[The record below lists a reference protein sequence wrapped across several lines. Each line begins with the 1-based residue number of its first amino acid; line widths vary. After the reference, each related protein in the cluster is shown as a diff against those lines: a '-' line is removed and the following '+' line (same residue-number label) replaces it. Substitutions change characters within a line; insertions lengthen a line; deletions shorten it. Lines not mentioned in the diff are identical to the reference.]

1 MADTIKGKLVIDTQV
16 QIDSARKQ
24 LSDLQKYLDKLTIPS
39 NLKDKFTT
47 TFSSLNKEF
56 SKLETRIQGSLRTKG
71 DLSGIEK
78 TTQAIERL
86 YENLINLTTKTGNI
100 GDSIF
105 GKIQT
110 TEIDNLDAKIK
121 QISET
126 LKNFTNVPSLQKLKT
141 DFENSATASDTLKTK
156 VEAFVQAFKAGDF
169 SGAEKIRNEIA
180 KTAKGYQ
187 TIKDNTGKVTEKQ
200 QAWINALES
209 ADKAVQEYNSTVS
222 SLNQQLSNL
231 TGQREQAVED
241 ALNKQRNG
249 FEQVSKSVKNSNTA
263 LQQNSNTL
271 VESVR
276 SMVSFETQAQSVA
289 SSLTRIFSVT
299 GTITAF
305 RKIIRDAFNDV
316 KELDEAMTSIAVV
329 TDFSISDL
337 WRQVDEY
344 SKLAQEKG
352 VGLKGV
358 YDVQK
363 LYYQQ
368 GRNAEDVKILTDN
381 TLEFARIAGMD
392 YAAATDAMTVA
403 INAFNL
409 KAKESIKITDIY
421 SNLAAKAAVDQGEL
435 ANAMS
440 KVASMAASVGMS
452 LETTST
458 FLTQII
464 ETTREA
470 PETAGTALKTVLARF
485 GEVKK
490 LIDTGKSTGTT
501 DEGEEVDV
509 NKIDTALK
517 TVGVRLTDTNGQ
529 MRALDKVI
537 IELAGKWNSLDSMT
551 QRYLA
556 TMAAGSRQQSRFLA
570 LMSNSERLTEL
581 LGEAYN
587 SAGAGAAQFAK
598 TQESLQSKINNL
610 KTAWTQFTTSVL
622 NSKILKGA
630 VDTLTLL
637 LNTVNAITDA
647 LGPLSGAAKL
657 AAISF
662 TLIGGGQKI
671 EKLFSGKLA
680 SGLVKA
686 GELFRT
692 GKIDGE
698 EYQAGFESGRTT
710 TETVGSG
717 KRSIKQIAEARIKG
731 AQLGIEEATAR
742 EKADE
747 QIHDLMESTGALREV
762 AAAEQKGKIKGL
774 AEERAKQEAM
784 GSLEGL
790 SLPKQLA
797 VAYQQGKMNGG
808 SWKAGFSEA
817 LATFK
822 ASSLFTKFLAPIGA
836 ALPYILIPAAVVG
849 LLAIIDNWDKI
860 VHDWKEKNLKNNLE
874 ESESLKQQYE
884 SEIASLEAQDNLTS
898 GEKARLYY
906 LKQQTNELKKQIKLQ
921 NGQIFENDIE
931 YRDSQEHT
939 LQYQEVTVGG
949 KTVLSKYG
957 HGRGGKTVTGDEALI
972 DETLATID
980 RLRKEQ
986 AKNTQNDDY
995 YNQLEEGIQEQ
1006 EKILQ
1011 EVYDFYSNNFDSI
1024 TDPKYYERLFKAAE
1038 GLGKDTNILSIF
1050 DEENY
1055 DKIVELNEQGI
1066 LTDNTLKKIA
1076 QDSEVLQTYLNA
1088 TGATARDFS
1097 EDLKKVDESN
1107 PFSANKVSDYK
1118 KAAEELKKVK
1128 TSISSIADAVKG
1140 IQKNGYA
1147 DIEKI
1152 SAIANDDA
1160 FANLKSFPEFLNLI
1174 SAGGKENITALK
1186 EATAALLNEY
1196 LSTDEVLSGLNENT
1210 KNLYIN
1216 ILKNLGVTN
1225 AEEVVQKKLNEAKAR
1240 NVVLSL
1246 EEEKIHRLLL
1256 GTDERVELK
1265 LKNLAALYGTTTE
1278 ALAAFLIK
1286 QKFATGNPLSTKKSR
1301 AELEAL
1307 VKALGIAGDSLE
1319 YYQSLVAIIN
1329 SQQSTATKQRA
1340 TATWYT
1346 NQAANAETKEERDNL
1361 LLQADINTKNA
1372 EQTEA
1377 NIEANT
1383 QRLNKLLNDQYEEIN
1398 DIDID
1403 FPNPTSPSSAEKEIQ
1418 KLSELY
1424 NAKKKL
1430 AAIEE
1435 KIKDLEEE
1443 NNVLQ
1448 DYDSRLENENKMVE
1462 AYKEEQQ
1469 VLQTLIS
1476 QNEQLR
1482 QQKLAEG
1489 KQWSKYFEVDDITHE
1504 LTITKAYYDEIKKSG
1519 NKTSKTSAEILN
1531 NFKKWAEEYE
1541 DIVEFS
1547 REQENSINSINSKL
1561 LELWY
1566 QYRSDYVDLVNQ
1578 LADLYEQAQQ
1588 KIIDD
1593 QKDAYDK
1600 LKEQDDNYLDE
1611 LRKNIEARR
1620 KARDRENDVEEIV
1633 KKQKRLAMLM
1643 RDSSGRNA
1651 GEIADLQ
1658 KEIQNAQQD
1667 VIDEDIDRVIDSME
1681 EANDKQQ
1688 ENWDNVIDKLQ
1699 EQLDQDK
1706 ENGKFIKLAEQKFEE
1721 GPEAV
1726 MEAFKDFFQTTG
1738 PYSQA
1743 EIDKKL
1749 QEILNILPQAFKYFN
1764 GENPAENPGSTGNKS
1779 YTPIKYLDPNGNV
1792 QQGYISSEGKTYKDK
1807 ELTERVDEGSIVPD
1821 AAGKHAWKLV
1831 GDKGVDVTNQLT
1843 EEQKKLLGIGT
1854 GGQGTLS
1861 SNTNTSTTTSRAKV
1875 ANTGGKG
1882 VNLRSGPGKNYEK
1895 VGAYSDGTTV
1905 TVLDESNSA
1914 WWKVKVGN
1922 ATGYMASQYLKKYL
1936 NGGLVDFTGPA
1947 WVDGSKSA
1955 PEAFLDAQ
1963 DTRNFAQLKD
1973 ILASLLRADRF
1984 KANEVSPARG
1994 GDCTIYVTVDQIAS
2008 DYDVDEAVAR
2018 IKQEIMSGSAYRN
2031 INLVNRHR

>member
-1 MADTIKGKLVIDTQV
+1 MADTVRGKLVIDTQM

-24 LSDLQKYLDKLTIPS
+24 IADLQKYLEKLTVPS
-39 NLKDKFTT
+39 KLKNQFTS
-47 TFSSLNKEF
+47 TFTSLNKEF
-56 SKLETRIQGSLRTKG
+56 SKLETKMQGSLKTKG
-71 DLSGIEK
+71 DLGGLEK

-86 YENLINLTTKTGNI
+86 YENLTNLTAKTGNL

-105 GKIQT
+105 GNIHS
-110 TEIDNLDAKIK
+110 TEIDTLDAKIK
-121 QISET
+121 QIGES
-126 LKNFTNVPSLQKLKT
+126 LKNFSNVPGLTKLET
-141 DFENSATASDTLKTK
+141 EFRNSSTASDTLKSK
-156 VEAFVQAFKAGDF
+156 VEAFIQAFRSGDF
-169 SGAEKIRNEIA
+169 SNAEKIRNEIA
-180 KTAKGYQ
+180 KTAKGYE
-187 TIKDNTGKVTEKQ
+187 TLKTNTGQVTAKQ
-200 QAWINALES
+200 QEWINALKSVDQVTDEYNNS
-209 ADKAVQEYNSTVS
+209 VTNLNNELQSLSGQRDQAVQN
-222 SLNQQLSNL
+222 
-231 TGQREQAVED
+231 

-249 FEQVSKSVKNSNTA
+249 FKQVSDAVKDNENKLRQNNKA
-263 LQQNSNTL
+263 LID
-271 VESVR
+271 SVR
-276 SMVSFETQAQSVA
+276 SMVSFETQAQYVA
-289 SSLTRIFSVT
+289 SSIGRIFSIT
-299 GTITAF
+299 GVATAF
-305 RKIIRDAFNDV
+305 RKIIRDAINDV

-329 TDFSISDL
+329 TNFSINDL
-337 WRQVDEY
+337 WGQVDKY
-344 SKLAQEKG
+344 SKLAQQKG
-352 VGLKGV
+352 VELKGV

-368 GRNAEDVKILTDN
+368 GRNAEDVEILTNN
-381 TLEFARIAGMD
+381 TLEFARIAELD

-409 KAKESIKITDIY
+409 KAKDSIRIVDIY
-421 SNLAAKAAVDQGEL
+421 SNLAARAAVDQSEL

-440 KVASMAASVGMS
+440 KVASMASSVGMS
-452 LETTST
+452 LETTSA

-501 DEGEEVDV
+501 DEGEEIDV

-537 IELAGKWNSLDSMT
+537 IELAEKWNSLDSMT

-622 NSKILKGA
+622 DSKLLKGA
-630 VDTLTLL
+630 VDTLTFL

-671 EKLFSGKLA
+671 QKLFSGKLA

-710 TETVGSG
+710 TETAGSG

-836 ALPYILIPAAVVG
+836 ALPYVLIPAAVVG
-849 LLAIIDNWDKI
+849 LLAVIDNWDKI

-884 SEIASLEAQDNLTS
+884 SEIASLEAQENLTS
-898 GEKARLYY
+898 GEKARLRY
-906 LKQQTNELKKQIKLQ
+906 LKEQTKELEKQIKLQ
-921 NGQIFENDIE
+921 KGQTFENDVE

-949 KTVLSKYG
+949 KTVLSKHG

-980 RLRKEQ
+980 RLKKEQ

-995 YNQLEEGIQEQ
+995 YNQLGEGIQEQ

-1024 TDPKYYERLFKAAE
+1024 TNPKYYEILFKSAE

-1076 QDSEVLQTYLNA
+1076 QDSKVLQAYLNA

-1097 EDLKKVDESN
+1097 EDLKKISDSD
-1107 PFSANKVSDYK
+1107 PFSTKISGYK
-1118 KAAEELKKVK
+1118 KAAEELKNIK
-1128 TSISSIADAVKG
+1128 TSVSAITDAIGG
-1140 IQKNGYA
+1140 IYKNGYA

-1152 SAIANDDA
+1152 STIANNEA
-1160 FANLKSFPEFLNLI
+1160 FADLDSFPEFLDLI
-1174 SAGGKENITALK
+1174 SKAGKEDIPQLERATETLLEEYLNSAGVIDNLN
-1186 EATAALLNEY
+1186 EATA
-1196 LSTDEVLSGLNENT
+1196 G
-1210 KNLYIN
+1210 LYIN
-1216 ILKNLGVTN
+1216 ALNNMGVTN
-1225 AEEVVQKKLNEAKAR
+1225 AETVIAEKLAIIREQ
-1240 NVVLSL
+1240 
-1246 EEEKIHRLLL
+1246 
-1256 GTDERVELK
+1256 
-1265 LKNLAALYGTTTE
+1265 
-1278 ALAAFLIK
+1278 
-1286 QKFATGNPLSTKKSR
+1286 QKFATLDLAEATNVLTTDENDAVEQANILAAQYGSTKEALAKYVLQQKVLEANPLDLSESIGALNAIARAAGMAQASLMTLAQYQSKINLR
-1301 AELEAL
+1301 ADEIQQMGFATVEEAEAELEEYKASL
-1307 VKALGIAGDSLE
+1307 GQEYLDKIKGFLEESTTVKI
-1319 YYQSLVAIIN
+1319 
-1329 SQQSTATKQRA
+1329 
-1340 TATWYT
+1340 
-1346 NQAANAETKEERDNL
+1346 ETDFSN
-1361 LLQADINTKNA
+1361 
-1372 EQTEA
+1372 
-1377 NIEANT
+1377 
-1383 QRLNKLLNDQYEEIN
+1383 LNK
-1398 DIDID
+1398 
-1403 FPNPTSPSSAEKEIQ
+1403 TPSSSSSEKEIQ

-1600 LKEQDDNYLDE
+1600 LKEQDDKYLDE

-1620 KARDRENDVEEIV
+1620 KARDRENDVDEIV

-1706 ENGKFIKLAEQKFEE
+1706 ENGKFIRLAEQKFEE

-1764 GENPAENPGSTGNKS
+1764 GENPAENPGGTGNKN
-1779 YTPIKYLDPNGNV
+1779 YTPINYLDPQGNI

-1854 GGQGTLS
+1854 GGQGTPS
-1861 SNTNTSTTTSRAKV
+1861 SNTNTNATTSRAKV

-2031 INLVNRHR
+2031 INLVNRRR

>member
-1 MADTIKGKLVIDTQV
+1 MADTVRGKLVIDTQM

-24 LSDLQKYLDKLTIPS
+24 IADLQKYLEKLTVPS
-39 NLKDKFTT
+39 KLKNQFTS
-47 TFSSLNKEF
+47 TFTSLNKEF
-56 SKLETRIQGSLRTKG
+56 SKLETKMQGSLKTKG
-71 DLSGIEK
+71 DLGGLEK

-86 YENLINLTTKTGNI
+86 YENLTNLTAKTGNL

-105 GKIQT
+105 GNIHS
-110 TEIDNLDAKIK
+110 TEIDTLDAKIK
-121 QISET
+121 QIGES
-126 LKNFTNVPSLQKLKT
+126 LKNFSNVPGLTKLET
-141 DFENSATASDTLKTK
+141 EFRNSSTASDTLKSK
-156 VEAFVQAFKAGDF
+156 VEAFIQAFRSGDF
-169 SGAEKIRNEIA
+169 SNAEKIRNEIA
-180 KTAKGYQ
+180 KTAKGYE
-187 TIKDNTGKVTEKQ
+187 TLKTNTGQVTAKQ
-200 QAWINALES
+200 QEWINALKSVDQVTDEYNNS
-209 ADKAVQEYNSTVS
+209 VTNLNNELQSLSGQRDKAVQN
-222 SLNQQLSNL
+222 
-231 TGQREQAVED
+231 

-249 FEQVSKSVKNSNTA
+249 FKQVSDAVKDNENKLRQNNKA
-263 LQQNSNTL
+263 LID
-271 VESVR
+271 SVR
-276 SMVSFETQAQSVA
+276 SMVSFETQAQYVA
-289 SSLTRIFSVT
+289 SSIGRIFSIT
-299 GTITAF
+299 GVATAF
-305 RKIIRDAFNDV
+305 RKIIRDAINDV

-329 TDFSISDL
+329 TNFSINDL
-337 WRQVDEY
+337 WGQVDKY
-344 SKLAQEKG
+344 SKLAQQKG
-352 VGLKGV
+352 VELKGV

-368 GRNAEDVKILTDN
+368 GRNAEDVEILTNN
-381 TLEFARIAGMD
+381 TLEFARIAELD

-409 KAKESIKITDIY
+409 KAKDSIRIVDIY
-421 SNLAAKAAVDQGEL
+421 SNLAARAAVDQSEL

-440 KVASMAASVGMS
+440 KVASMASSVGMS
-452 LETTST
+452 LETTSA

-501 DEGEEVDV
+501 DEGEEIDV

-517 TVGVRLTDTNGQ
+517 TVGVRLIDTNGQ

-537 IELAGKWNSLDSMT
+537 IELAEKWNSLDSMT

-630 VDTLTLL
+630 VDTLTFL

-698 EYQAGFESGRTT
+698 EYQAGFESGRTI
-710 TETVGSG
+710 TETAGSG

-747 QIHDLMESTGALREV
+747 QIQEMMEAWGVPREV
-762 AAAEQKGKIKGL
+762 AEAKQKGKIKGL

-790 SLPKQLA
+790 SLPRQLA
-797 VAYQQGKMNGG
+797 VAYQQGKMSGG
-808 SWKAGFSEA
+808 SWKTGFSEA

-836 ALPYILIPAAVVG
+836 ALPYVLIPAAVVG
-849 LLAIIDNWDKI
+849 LLAVIDNWDKI

-874 ESESLKQQYE
+874 ESEGLKQQYE
-884 SEIASLEAQDNLTS
+884 SEIASLEAQDNLTA
-898 GEKARLYY
+898 GEKARLNY
-906 LKQQTNELKKQIKLQ
+906 LKEQTKELEKQIKLQ
-921 NGQIFENDIE
+921 KGETFKNDVE

-939 LQYQEVTVGG
+939 VQYQEVTVGG
-949 KTVLSKYG
+949 KTVLSKHG
-957 HGRGGKTVTGDEALI
+957 LGRGGKTVTGDEALV

-986 AKNTQNDDY
+986 AENTQNDDY
-995 YNQLEEGIQEQ
+995 YNQLEGGIQEQ

-1011 EVYDFYSNNFDSI
+1011 EVYDFYSNNFDNI
-1024 TDPKYYERLFKAAE
+1024 TDPKHYEILFKAAE

-1050 DEENY
+1050 DEESYN
-1055 DKIVELNEQGI
+1055 KIVELNEQGA
-1066 LTDNTLKKIA
+1066 LTDDALKNIA
-1076 QDSEVLQTYLNA
+1076 QDSKVLQAYLDA
-1088 TGATARDFS
+1088 TGATAKDFS
-1097 EDLKKVDESN
+1097 EDLKKINDSD
-1107 PFSANKVSDYK
+1107 PFSAKISGYK
-1118 KAAEELKKVK
+1118 KAAEELKNIK
-1128 TSISSIADAVKG
+1128 TSVSAISDAISG
-1140 IQKNGYA
+1140 IYKNGHA
-1147 DIEKI
+1147 DIDKI
-1152 SAIANDDA
+1152 SAIANNAA
-1160 FANLKSFPEFLNLI
+1160 FADLDSFPEFLDLI
-1174 SAGGKENITALK
+1174 SKAGKEDIPQLEQATKTLLEEYLNSAGVINNLND
-1186 EATAALLNEY
+1186 ATA
-1196 LSTDEVLSGLNENT
+1196 G
-1210 KNLYIN
+1210 LYIN
-1216 ILKNLGVTN
+1216 ALKNMGVTN
-1225 AEEVVQKKLNEAKAR
+1225 AETVIEKKLAEIR
-1240 NVVLSL
+1240 
-1246 EEEKIHRLLL
+1246 EQ
-1256 GTDERVELK
+1256 
-1265 LKNLAALYGTTTE
+1265 
-1278 ALAAFLIK
+1278 
-1286 QKFATGNPLSTKKSR
+1286 QKFATLDLAEATNVLTTDESDAAEQANILAAQYGSTKEALAKYVLQQKVLETNPLDLSESIGALNAIAVTAGMAQASLMTLAEYQNKVNLRADEIQQMGFATAEEAEAALDEYKATLGQEYLNKIKDFLSGSTK
-1301 AELEAL
+1301 
-1307 VKALGIAGDSLE
+1307 
-1319 YYQSLVAIIN
+1319 
-1329 SQQSTATKQRA
+1329 
-1340 TATWYT
+1340 
-1346 NQAANAETKEERDNL
+1346 
-1361 LLQADINTKNA
+1361 
-1372 EQTEA
+1372 
-1377 NIEANT
+1377 IE
-1383 QRLNKLLNDQYEEIN
+1383 
-1398 DIDID
+1398 ID
-1403 FPNPTSPSSAEKEIQ
+1403 FSNLNTTTSSSAGKEIQ

-1443 NNVLQ
+1443 NNILQ

-1469 VLQTLIS
+1469 ILQTLIS

-1504 LTITKAYYDEIKKSG
+1504 LILTKAYDDEIKKSG

-1531 NFKKWAEEYE
+1531 NFRKWAEEYE

-1620 KARDRENDVEEIV
+1620 KARDRENDVDEIV

-1667 VIDEDIDRVIDSME
+1667 IIDEDIDRVIDSME

-1726 MEAFKDFFQTTG
+1726 MEAFKDFFKTTG

-1749 QEILNILPQAFKYFN
+1749 QEILNILPKAFKYFN
-1764 GENPAENPGSTGNKS
+1764 GENPSENSNLGNESK
-1779 YTPIKYLDPNGNV
+1779 YKKINYLDPQGNI
-1792 QQGYISSEGKTYKDK
+1792 QQGYISTADNKTYKDA
-1807 ELTERVDEGSIVPD
+1807 ELTERIDQGSIVYVN
-1821 AAGKHAWKLV
+1821 GKAYKLV
-1831 GDKGVDVTNQLT
+1831 GDNGVDVTSQLT
-1843 EEQKKLLGIGT
+1843 EAQKKLLRINT
-1854 GGQGTLS
+1854 GGQGTPS
-1861 SNTNTSTTTSRAKV
+1861 SNINTSTTTSRAKV

-1984 KANEVSPARG
+1984 KANEVSPTRG

>member
-1 MADTIKGKLVIDTQV
+1 MADTVRGKLVIDTQM

-24 LSDLQKYLDKLTIPS
+24 IADLQKYLEKLTVPS
-39 NLKDKFTT
+39 KLKNQFTS
-47 TFSSLNKEF
+47 TFTSLNKEF
-56 SKLETRIQGSLRTKG
+56 SKLETKMQGSLKTKG
-71 DLSGIEK
+71 DLGGLEK

-86 YENLINLTTKTGNI
+86 YENLTNLTAKTGNL

-105 GKIQT
+105 GNIHS
-110 TEIDNLDAKIK
+110 TEIDTLDAKIK
-121 QISET
+121 QIGES
-126 LKNFTNVPSLQKLKT
+126 LKNFSNVPGLTKLET
-141 DFENSATASDTLKTK
+141 EFRNSSTASDTLKSK
-156 VEAFVQAFKAGDF
+156 VEAFIQAFRSGDF
-169 SGAEKIRNEIA
+169 SNAEKIRNEIA
-180 KTAKGYQ
+180 KTAKGYE
-187 TIKDNTGKVTEKQ
+187 TLKTNTGQVTAKQ
-200 QAWINALES
+200 QEWINALKSVDQVTDEYNNS
-209 ADKAVQEYNSTVS
+209 VTNLNNELQSLSGQRDQAVQN
-222 SLNQQLSNL
+222 
-231 TGQREQAVED
+231 

-249 FEQVSKSVKNSNTA
+249 FKQVSDAVKDNENKLRQNNKA
-263 LQQNSNTL
+263 LID
-271 VESVR
+271 SVR
-276 SMVSFETQAQSVA
+276 SMVSFETQAQYVA
-289 SSLTRIFSVT
+289 SSIGRIFSIT
-299 GTITAF
+299 GVATAF
-305 RKIIRDAFNDV
+305 RKIIRDAINDV

-329 TDFSISDL
+329 TNFSINDL
-337 WRQVDEY
+337 WGQVDKY
-344 SKLAQEKG
+344 SKLAQQKG
-352 VGLKGV
+352 VELKGV

-368 GRNAEDVKILTDN
+368 GRNAEDVEILTNN
-381 TLEFARIAGMD
+381 TLEFARIAELD

-409 KAKESIKITDIY
+409 KAKDSIRIVDIY
-421 SNLAAKAAVDQGEL
+421 SNLAARAAVDQSEL

-440 KVASMAASVGMS
+440 KVASMASSVGMS
-452 LETTST
+452 LETTSA

-501 DEGEEVDV
+501 DEGEEIDV

-537 IELAGKWNSLDSMT
+537 IELAEKWNSLDSMT

-622 NSKILKGA
+622 DSKLLKGA

-671 EKLFSGKLA
+671 QKLFSGKLA

-742 EKADE
+742 EKAGE
-747 QIHDLMESTGALREV
+747 QIQEMMEAWGVPREV
-762 AAAEQKGKIKGL
+762 AEAEQKGKIKGL

-790 SLPKQLA
+790 SLPRQLA
-797 VAYQQGKMNGG
+797 VAYQQGKMSGG
-808 SWKAGFSEA
+808 SWKTGFSEA

-849 LLAIIDNWDKI
+849 LLAVIDNWDKI

-874 ESESLKQQYE
+874 ESEGLKQQYE
-884 SEIASLEAQDNLTS
+884 SEIASLEAQDNLTA
-898 GEKARLYY
+898 GEKARLNY
-906 LKQQTNELKKQIKLQ
+906 LKEQTKELEKQIKLQ
-921 NGQIFENDIE
+921 KGETFKNDVE

-939 LQYQEVTVGG
+939 VQYQEVTVGG
-949 KTVLSKYG
+949 KTVLSKHG
-957 HGRGGKTVTGDEALI
+957 LGRGGKTVTGDEALI

-986 AKNTQNDDY
+986 AENTQNDDY
-995 YNQLEEGIQEQ
+995 YNQLEGGIQEQ

-1011 EVYDFYSNNFDSI
+1011 EVYDFYSNNFDNI
-1024 TDPKYYERLFKAAE
+1024 TDPKHYEILFKAAE

-1050 DEENY
+1050 DEESYN
-1055 DKIVELNEQGI
+1055 KIVELNEQGA
-1066 LTDNTLKKIA
+1066 LTDDALKNIA
-1076 QDSEVLQTYLNA
+1076 QDSKVLQAYLDA
-1088 TGATARDFS
+1088 TGATAKDFS
-1097 EDLKKVDESN
+1097 EDLKKINDSD
-1107 PFSANKVSDYK
+1107 PFSAKISGYK
-1118 KAAEELKKVK
+1118 KAAEELKNIK
-1128 TSISSIADAVKG
+1128 TSVSAISDAISG
-1140 IQKNGYA
+1140 IYKNGHA
-1147 DIEKI
+1147 DIDKI
-1152 SAIANDDA
+1152 SAIANNAA
-1160 FANLKSFPEFLNLI
+1160 FADLDSFPEFLDLI
-1174 SAGGKENITALK
+1174 SKAGKEDIPQLEQATKTLLEEYLNSAGVINNLND
-1186 EATAALLNEY
+1186 ATA
-1196 LSTDEVLSGLNENT
+1196 G
-1210 KNLYIN
+1210 LYIN
-1216 ILKNLGVTN
+1216 TLKNMGVTN
-1225 AEEVVQKKLNEAKAR
+1225 AETVIAEKLAEIR
-1240 NVVLSL
+1240 
-1246 EEEKIHRLLL
+1246 EQ
-1256 GTDERVELK
+1256 
-1265 LKNLAALYGTTTE
+1265 
-1278 ALAAFLIK
+1278 
-1286 QKFATGNPLSTKKSR
+1286 QKFATLDLAEATNVLTTDESDAAEQANILAAQYGSTKEALAKYVLQQKVLETNPLDLSESIGALNAIAVTAGMAQGSLMTLAEYQNKVNLRADEIQQMGFATAEEAEAALDEYKATLGQEYLNKIKDFLQGSTK
-1301 AELEAL
+1301 
-1307 VKALGIAGDSLE
+1307 
-1319 YYQSLVAIIN
+1319 
-1329 SQQSTATKQRA
+1329 
-1340 TATWYT
+1340 
-1346 NQAANAETKEERDNL
+1346 
-1361 LLQADINTKNA
+1361 
-1372 EQTEA
+1372 
-1377 NIEANT
+1377 IE
-1383 QRLNKLLNDQYEEIN
+1383 
-1398 DIDID
+1398 ID
-1403 FPNPTSPSSAEKEIQ
+1403 FSNLNTTSSSAGKEIQ

-1443 NNVLQ
+1443 NNILQ

-1469 VLQTLIS
+1469 ILQTLIS

-1504 LTITKAYYDEIKKSG
+1504 LILTKAYDDEIKKSG

-1531 NFKKWAEEYE
+1531 NFRKWAEEYE

-1547 REQENSINSINSKL
+1547 REQENSINAINSKL

-1578 LADLYEQAQQ
+1578 LADFYEQAQQ

-1726 MEAFKDFFQTTG
+1726 MEAFKDFFKTTG

-1749 QEILNILPQAFKYFN
+1749 QEILNILPKAFKYFN
-1764 GENPAENPGSTGNKS
+1764 GENPSENSNLGNESK
-1779 YTPIKYLDPNGNV
+1779 YKKVNYLDPQGNI
-1792 QQGYISSEGKTYKDK
+1792 QQGYISTADNKTYKDK
-1807 ELTERVDEGSIVPD
+1807 ELTERVDDGSIVPD

-1831 GDKGVDVTNQLT
+1831 GDKGVDVTSQLT
-1843 EEQKKLLGIGT
+1843 DAQKKLLGIGT
-1854 GGQGTLS
+1854 GGQGTPS
-1861 SNTNTSTTTSRAKV
+1861 SNTNTNTTTSRAKV

-1882 VNLRSGPGKNYEK
+1882 VNLRSGPGKNYKK

>member
-1 MADTIKGKLVIDTQV
+1 MADTVRGKLVIDTQM

-24 LSDLQKYLDKLTIPS
+24 IADLQKYLEKLTVPS
-39 NLKDKFTT
+39 KLKNQFTS
-47 TFSSLNKEF
+47 TFTSLNKEF
-56 SKLETRIQGSLRTKG
+56 SKLETKMQGSLKTKG
-71 DLSGIEK
+71 DLGGLEK

-86 YENLINLTTKTGNI
+86 YENLTNLTAKTGNL

-105 GKIQT
+105 GNIHS
-110 TEIDNLDAKIK
+110 TEIDTLDAKIK
-121 QISET
+121 QIGES
-126 LKNFTNVPSLQKLKT
+126 LKNFSNVPGLTKLET
-141 DFENSATASDTLKTK
+141 EFRNSSTASDTLKSK
-156 VEAFVQAFKAGDF
+156 VEAFIQAFRSGDF
-169 SGAEKIRNEIA
+169 SNAEKIRNEIA
-180 KTAKGYQ
+180 KTAKGYE
-187 TIKDNTGKVTEKQ
+187 TLKTNTGQVTAKQ
-200 QAWINALES
+200 QEWINALKSVDQVTDEYNNS
-209 ADKAVQEYNSTVS
+209 VTNLNNELQSLSGQRDQAVQN
-222 SLNQQLSNL
+222 
-231 TGQREQAVED
+231 

-249 FEQVSKSVKNSNTA
+249 FKQVSDAVKDNENKLRQNNKA
-263 LQQNSNTL
+263 LID
-271 VESVR
+271 SVR
-276 SMVSFETQAQSVA
+276 SMVSFETQAQYVA
-289 SSLTRIFSVT
+289 SSIGRIFSIT
-299 GTITAF
+299 GVATAF
-305 RKIIRDAFNDV
+305 RKIIRDAINDV

-329 TDFSISDL
+329 TNFSINDL
-337 WRQVDEY
+337 WGQVDKY
-344 SKLAQEKG
+344 SKLAQQKG
-352 VGLKGV
+352 VELKGV

-368 GRNAEDVKILTDN
+368 GRNAEDVEILTNN
-381 TLEFARIAGMD
+381 TLEFARIAELD

-409 KAKESIKITDIY
+409 KAKDSIRIVDIY
-421 SNLAAKAAVDQGEL
+421 SNLAARAAVDQSEL

-440 KVASMAASVGMS
+440 KVASMASSVGMS
-452 LETTST
+452 LETTSA

-501 DEGEEVDV
+501 DEGEEIDV

-537 IELAGKWNSLDSMT
+537 IELAEKWNSLDSMT

-622 NSKILKGA
+622 NSKLLKGA
-630 VDTLTLL
+630 VDTLTFL

-671 EKLFSGKLA
+671 QKLFSGKLA

-710 TETVGSG
+710 TETAGSG

-790 SLPKQLA
+790 SLPRQLA
-797 VAYQQGKMNGG
+797 VAYQQGKMSGG

-836 ALPYILIPAAVVG
+836 ALPYVLIPAAVVG
-849 LLAIIDNWDKI
+849 LLAVIDNWDKI
-860 VHDWKEKNLKNNLE
+860 VHDWKEENLKKNLE
-874 ESESLKQQYE
+874 ESEGLKQQYE
-884 SEIASLEAQDNLTS
+884 SEIASLEAQENLTS

-906 LKQQTNELKKQIKLQ
+906 LKQQTKELEKQIKLQ
-921 NGQIFENDIE
+921 NGQIFENDVE

-939 LQYQEVTVGG
+939 VQYQEVTVGG
-949 KTVLSKYG
+949 KTVLSKHG
-957 HGRGGKTVTGDEALI
+957 HGRGGDTVTGDEALI

-1024 TDPKYYERLFKAAE
+1024 TDPKYYERMFKAAE

-1076 QDSEVLQTYLNA
+1076 KDSEVLQAYLNA

-1097 EDLKKVDESN
+1097 EDLKKINDSD
-1107 PFSANKVSDYK
+1107 PFSTKISGYK
-1118 KAAEELKKVK
+1118 KAAEELKNIK
-1128 TSISSIADAVKG
+1128 TSVSAITDAISG
-1140 IQKNGYA
+1140 IYKNGYA

-1152 SAIANDDA
+1152 STIANNEA
-1160 FANLKSFPEFLNLI
+1160 FADLDSFPEFLDLI
-1174 SAGGKENITALK
+1174 SKAGKEDIPQLERATETLLEEYLNSAGVIDNLN
-1186 EATAALLNEY
+1186 EATA
-1196 LSTDEVLSGLNENT
+1196 G
-1210 KNLYIN
+1210 LYIN
-1216 ILKNLGVTN
+1216 ALNNMGVTN
-1225 AEEVVQKKLNEAKAR
+1225 AETVIAEKLAIIREQ
-1240 NVVLSL
+1240 
-1246 EEEKIHRLLL
+1246 
-1256 GTDERVELK
+1256 
-1265 LKNLAALYGTTTE
+1265 
-1278 ALAAFLIK
+1278 
-1286 QKFATGNPLSTKKSR
+1286 QKFATLDLAEATNVLTTDENDAAEQANILAAQYGSTKEALAKYVLQQKVLEANPLDLSESIGALNAIARAAGMAQASLMTLAQYQSKINLR
-1301 AELEAL
+1301 ADEIQQMGFATVEEAEAELEEYKASL
-1307 VKALGIAGDSLE
+1307 GQEYLDKIKGFLEESATVKI
-1319 YYQSLVAIIN
+1319 
-1329 SQQSTATKQRA
+1329 
-1340 TATWYT
+1340 
-1346 NQAANAETKEERDNL
+1346 ETDFSN
-1361 LLQADINTKNA
+1361 
-1372 EQTEA
+1372 
-1377 NIEANT
+1377 
-1383 QRLNKLLNDQYEEIN
+1383 LNK
-1398 DIDID
+1398 
-1403 FPNPTSPSSAEKEIQ
+1403 TPSSSSTEKEIQ

-1443 NNVLQ
+1443 NNILQ

-1469 VLQTLIS
+1469 ILQTLIN

-1620 KARDRENDVEEIV
+1620 KARDRENDIDEIV

-1706 ENGKFIKLAEQKFEE
+1706 ENGKFIRLAEQKFEE

-1726 MEAFKDFFQTTG
+1726 MEAFKGFFQTTG

-1764 GENPAENPGSTGNKS
+1764 GENPSENNNLGNGSEYKKVN
-1779 YTPIKYLDPNGNV
+1779 YLDPQGNI
-1792 QQGYISSEGKTYKDK
+1792 QQGYISTADNKTYKDA
-1807 ELTERVDEGSIVPD
+1807 ELTERIDQGSIVYVN
-1821 AAGKHAWKLV
+1821 GKAYKLV
-1831 GDKGVDVTNQLT
+1831 GDNGVDVTSQLT
-1843 EEQKKLLGIGT
+1843 DAQKKLLGIGT
-1854 GGQGTLS
+1854 GGQGTPS
-1861 SNTNTSTTTSRAKV
+1861 SNINTNATTSRAKV

>member
-1 MADTIKGKLVIDTQV
+1 MADTVRGKLVIDTQM

-24 LSDLQKYLDKLTIPS
+24 IADLQKYLDKLTIPN
-39 NLKDKFTT
+39 NLKNRFTS
-47 TFSSLNKEF
+47 TFTSLNKEF
-56 SKLETRIQGSLRTKG
+56 SKLETKMQGSLKTKG
-71 DLSGIEK
+71 DLGGLEK
-78 TTQAIERL
+78 TTQAVERL
-86 YENLINLTTKTGNI
+86 YENLTNLTAKTGNL

-105 GKIQT
+105 GNIHS
-110 TEIDNLDAKIK
+110 TEIDTLDAKIK
-121 QISET
+121 QIGES
-126 LKNFTNVPSLQKLKT
+126 LKNFSNVPGLTKLET
-141 DFENSATASDTLKTK
+141 EFRNSSTASDTLKSK
-156 VEAFVQAFKAGDF
+156 VEAFIQAFRSGDF
-169 SGAEKIRNEIA
+169 SNAEKIRNEIA
-180 KTAKGYQ
+180 KTAKGYE
-187 TIKDNTGKVTEKQ
+187 TLKTNTGQVTAKQ
-200 QAWINALES
+200 QEWINALKSVDQVTDEYNNS
-209 ADKAVQEYNSTVS
+209 VTNLNNELQSLSGQRDQAVQN
-222 SLNQQLSNL
+222 
-231 TGQREQAVED
+231 

-249 FEQVSKSVKNSNTA
+249 FKKVSDAVKDNENKLRQNNKA
-263 LQQNSNTL
+263 LID
-271 VESVR
+271 SVR
-276 SMVSFETQAQSVA
+276 SMVSFETQAQYVA
-289 SSLTRIFSVT
+289 SSIGRIFSIT
-299 GTITAF
+299 GVATAF
-305 RKIIRDAFNDV
+305 RKIIRDAINDV

-329 TDFSISDL
+329 TNFSINDL
-337 WRQVDEY
+337 WGQVDKY
-344 SKLAQEKG
+344 SKLAQQKG
-352 VGLKGV
+352 VELKGV

-368 GRNAEDVKILTDN
+368 GRNAEDVEILTNN
-381 TLEFARIAGMD
+381 TLEFARIAELD

-409 KAKESIKITDIY
+409 KAKDSIRIVDIY
-421 SNLAAKAAVDQGEL
+421 SNLAAKAAVDQSEL

-440 KVASMAASVGMS
+440 KVASMASSVGMS
-452 LETTST
+452 LETTSA

-501 DEGEEVDV
+501 DEGEEIDV

-537 IELAGKWNSLDSMT
+537 IELAEKWNSLDSMT

-622 NSKILKGA
+622 NSKLLKGA
-630 VDTLTLL
+630 VDTLTFL

-671 EKLFSGKLA
+671 QKLFSGKLA

-698 EYQAGFESGRTT
+698 EYQAGFESGRTI
-710 TETVGSG
+710 TETAGSG

-747 QIHDLMESTGALREV
+747 QIHEMMEAWGVPREV
-762 AAAEQKGKIKGL
+762 AEAKQKGKIKGL

-790 SLPKQLA
+790 SLPRQLA
-797 VAYQQGKMNGG
+797 FAYQQGKMSGG

-849 LLAIIDNWDKI
+849 LLAVIDNWDKI

-884 SEIASLEAQDNLTS
+884 SEIASLEAQDNLTA
-898 GEKARLYY
+898 GEKARLNY
-906 LKQQTNELKKQIKLQ
+906 LKEQTKELEKQIKLQ
-921 NGQIFENDIE
+921 KGQTFENDVE

-939 LQYQEVTVGG
+939 VQYQEVTVGG
-949 KTVLSKYG
+949 KTVLSKHG
-957 HGRGGKTVTGDEALI
+957 LGRGGKTVTGDEALV

-986 AKNTQNDDY
+986 AKNTQNDEY
-995 YNQLEEGIQEQ
+995 YNQLEGGIQEQ

-1011 EVYDFYSNNFDSI
+1011 EVYDFYSNNFDNI
-1024 TDPKYYERLFKAAE
+1024 TDPKHYEILFKAAE

-1050 DEENY
+1050 DEESYN
-1055 DKIVELNEQGI
+1055 KIVELNEQGA
-1066 LTDNTLKKIA
+1066 LTDDALKNIA
-1076 QDSEVLQTYLNA
+1076 QDSEVLQAYLNA

-1097 EDLKKVDESN
+1097 EDLKKINDSD
-1107 PFSANKVSDYK
+1107 PFSAKISGYK
-1118 KAAEELKKVK
+1118 KAAEELKNIK
-1128 TSISSIADAVKG
+1128 TSVSAITDAISG
-1140 IQKNGYA
+1140 IYKDGYA

-1152 SAIANDDA
+1152 STIANNEA
-1160 FANLKSFPEFLNLI
+1160 FADLDSFPEFLDLI
-1174 SAGGKENITALK
+1174 SKAGKEDIPQLEDAMENLLDEYMASDGVLSS
-1186 EATAALLNEY
+1186 LNE
-1196 LSTDEVLSGLNENT
+1196 TT
-1210 KNLYIN
+1210 KGMYIN
-1216 ILKNLGVTN
+1216 ALNNMGVTN
-1225 AEEVVQKKLNEAKAR
+1225 AQEVVEEKLYQVRAK
-1240 NVVLSL
+1240 NLVLSMDENEISQIL
-1246 EEEKIHRLLL
+1246 KGTNEDVSKSL
-1256 GTDERVELK
+1256 GQ
-1265 LKNLAALYGTTTE
+1265 LAKDYNTTE
-1278 ALAAFLIK
+1278 KNITAYLIK
-1286 QKFATGNPLSTKKSR
+1286 QKFANENPLSTAQSR
-1301 AELEAL
+1301 TELTKLVKTLGIAADATSEYGLLMKTIQDAQYGIQTRQIKANLASAKGTEAGNLEAL
-1307 VKALGIAGDSLE
+1307 AYLKEIEILQNKGDVYQNRLSE
-1319 YYQSLVAIIN
+1319 YLDGEIEKIVNVTTPQVD
-1329 SQQSTATKQRA
+1329 T
-1340 TATWYT
+1340 T
-1346 NQAANAETKEERDNL
+1346 NLDK
-1361 LLQADINTKNA
+1361 I
-1372 EQTEA
+1372 
-1377 NIEANT
+1377 
-1383 QRLNKLLNDQYEEIN
+1383 
-1398 DIDID
+1398 
-1403 FPNPTSPSSAEKEIQ
+1403 SSKSEKEIQ
-1418 KLSELY
+1418 KLYELY

-1443 NNVLQ
+1443 NNILQ

-1469 VLQTLIS
+1469 ILQTLIN

-1489 KQWSKYFEVDDITHE
+1489 KQWSKYFEVDDITHQ
-1504 LTITKAYYDEIKKSG
+1504 LIITKAYYDEIKKSG

-1706 ENGKFIKLAEQKFEE
+1706 ENGKFIRLAEQKFEE

-1726 MEAFKDFFQTTG
+1726 MEAFKGFFQTTG

-1764 GENPAENPGSTGNKS
+1764 GENPAENPGGTGNKS
-1779 YTPIKYLDPNGNV
+1779 YTPTKYLDPQGNI
-1792 QQGYISSEGKTYKDK
+1792 QQGYISTADNKTYKDT
-1807 ELTERVDEGSIVPD
+1807 ELTERIDQGSIVYVN
-1821 AAGKHAWKLV
+1821 GKAYKLV
-1831 GDKGVDVTNQLT
+1831 GDNGVDVTSQLT
-1843 EEQKKLLGIGT
+1843 DAQKKLLRINT
-1854 GGQGTLS
+1854 GGQGTPS
-1861 SNTNTSTTTSRAKV
+1861 SNTNTNTTTSRAKV

-1895 VGAYSDGTTV
+1895 IGAYSDGTTV